1 MTLKDEAMVIIKSL
15 LGPEVAKQVDSFDD
29 PKKYP
34 KEFLDECVHFLAN
47 FIGEESAKKKFE
59 PIYQKYNIKTE

>member
-1 MTLKDEAMVIIKSL
+1 MKLKEEAKVIFNSL
-15 LGPEVAKQVDSFDD
+15 LGPEVAKLVDSFDD

-34 KEFLDECVHFLAN
+34 KEFLDECMHFLAN
-47 FIGEESAKKKFE
+47 FVGEESAKKKFE